1 VGRRVGLERE
11 QFARCF
17 GINLA
22 KARNAA
28 DVSQDELAFR
38 TSTHRTAISQIERGL
53 SLPGLDSAMRFA
65 AALEMSLDE
74 LVAGIEW
81 QSPEMQI
88 GKFKIPNQEENEPQ
102 RPKNEG

>member
-1 VGRRVGLERE
+1 MGRHASLQRE
-11 QFARCF
+11 QFACCF

-22 KARNAA
+22 KARRAA

-53 SLPGLDSAMRFA
+53 SLPGLDSAMKFA

-74 LVAGIEW
+74 LLAGIEW

-102 RPKNEG
+102 RPSNEG